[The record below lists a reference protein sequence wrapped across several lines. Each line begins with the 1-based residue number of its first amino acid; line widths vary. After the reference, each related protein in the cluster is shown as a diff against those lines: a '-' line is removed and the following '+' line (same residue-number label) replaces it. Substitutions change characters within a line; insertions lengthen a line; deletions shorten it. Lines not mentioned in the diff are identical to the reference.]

1 MATNFL
7 AEKDIVI
14 IAYGE
19 VKNELRSGK
28 TATELTADVMVQLLA
43 KTGLTNRDIDGFALT
58 LPLSEIGNPW
68 YSNVI
73 VENLGVQARWLQ
85 ITDIGG
91 CSILGNIARGAAALK
106 CGMTEFAFCIHADA
120 PSRMPKVE
128 VFNYRSEFQETAGYQ
143 GPLVAFG
150 LMTDAYDQKYG
161 LKPEALGRLA
171 VAQRN
176 GAVAN
181 ENALEKLRKPITV
194 DDYLNSRLVSEPMR
208 LLDCVMRCDGANGVV
223 VTTLERAK
231 AMGVKKMVRLAS
243 YSEITNYDPT
253 NSTPDAF
260 ETGFQVVGPDALSKA
275 GMTPRDVDMFHPYD
289 DFLIAL
295 LLKLEQIGFCK
306 RGEGSDYLMS
316 TDFSPTGDLPLN
328 TGGGQ
333 ISAGQAGLAG
343 GGTNVVEAVRQLMGE
358 AGSRQVPNAKNALVT
373 GIGVVPYFRNWGS
386 SVAMV
391 MEA

>member
-1 MATNFL
+1 MAKNFL

-43 KTGLTNRDIDGFALT
+43 KTGLTNREIDGFALT
-58 LPLSEIGNPW
+58 LPLSETGNAW
-68 YSNVI
+68 YSNVV
-73 VENLGVQARWLQ
+73 VENLGIEARWLQ

-91 CSILGNIARGAAALK
+91 CSILGNITRGAAALK
-106 CGMTEFAFCIHADA
+106 CGMAEMVFCIHADA
-120 PSRMPKVE
+120 PSRPHVAE
-128 VFNYRSEFQETAGYQ
+128 YFNYRSEFQETAGYQ

-176 GAVAN
+176 GALAN

-194 DDYLNSRLVSEPMR
+194 DDYLNSRMVSEPMR

-223 VTTLERAK
+223 VTTLDRAK

-253 NSTPDAF
+253 NSTPDGF
-260 ETGFQVVGPDALSKA
+260 ETGFQVVGPDALCKA

-306 RGEGSDYLMS
+306 RGEGSDFLLS

-333 ISAGQAGLAG
+333 ISAGQPGLAG
-343 GGTNVVEAVRQLMGE
+343 GGLNVVEAVRQLMGE
-358 AGSRQVPNAKNALVT
+358 GGSRQVANAKNALVT